1 MNFQEAREQLK
12 ELAGSR
18 YNTITYS
25 ETTYKGKVRP
35 VCKLYIEEVG
45 HTDDFRTWEEALAQI
60 ERMDIGVKPE
70 YQGPEGASH
79 V

>member
-18 YNTITYS
+18 YSTIHYS
-25 ETTYKGKVRP
+25 ETINKGNVRP
-35 VCKLYIEEVG
+35 VCKMYIDDVG

-60 ERMDIGVKPE
+60 ERMDIGIKPE
-70 YQGPEGASH
+70 YQGPKGVNH